1 MVIIVIMTVREV
13 KVNKLTRQ
21 VKINSICVLVIL
33 GSTLMELV
41 IYRFSNMST
50 PLGSIG
56 FLFYI
61 SVMGIVNVQ
70 RSRKLMEQARES
82 VLYRKLAYMDELT
95 GLSNR
100 TAFKEDLEKRME
112 PDKAAGK
119 ERILPT
125 VVYMFDLNDL
135 KKCNDTYGHDY
146 GDKYIKMA
154 AVCTVP

>member
-82 VLYRKLAYMDELT
+82 VLYRKLAYTDELT

-100 TAFKEDLEKRME
+100 TAFKGDLEKRME

-119 ERILPT
+119 ESCRLLCICL
-125 VVYMFDLNDL
+125 
-135 KKCNDTYGHDY
+135 
-146 GDKYIKMA
+146 I
-154 AVCTVP
+154 